1 MSTVQLRGLRR
12 TYGSVVAL
20 DHLDL
25 NITSGEFVSLL
36 GPSGCGKTTALRIV
50 AGFDWP
56 DSGDVLVDGH
66 DVLGQPANKRD
77 MGMVFQAYSLFPNM
91 TAQQNVEFGLRI
103 RKQHHEQRS
112 KRARELLELVGLGS
126 AMDRYPR
133 QMSGGQQQRVALAR
147 SLAIEP
153 KVLLLDEPLSALDA
167 KVRVQLR
174 EEVRRIQLELG
185 ITTIY
190 VTHDQEE
197 ALSISDRVAVMS
209 AGRVEQ
215 LGTPAQ
221 IYSGPR
227 TAFVANFV
235 GTMNKIE
242 GVVVSRQDR
251 SVRCGPVTVIVADQS
266 FSHAAGE
273 TVDLYIR
280 PEDVRVTLLADGAR
294 PPAGSLEGRVTSL
307 TFLGPVTRVGLQ
319 TALGTLLSD
328 VSSAVALDLAADTPV
343 AVELD
348 SSSLRSLV
356 SADSLQP
363 VEAAA
368 DPNEPEPAGDT
379 TPEVVPIYGAP
390 MEPLAETPPPR
401 PVSEPGWGEPLGDG
415 AGGPQGP
422 EPGEGSDEPS
432 DSGDPSGLKAADPAR
447 PEVEGSSDSAPPAAS
462 R

>member
-1 MSTVQLRGLRR
+1 MATVQLRSLRR
-12 TYGSVVAL
+12 TFGSVVAL

-25 NITSGEFVSLL
+25 SIESGEFISLL

-56 DSGDVLVDGH
+56 DTGEVFVNGE
-66 DVLGQPANKRD
+66 DVLGKPANKRN

-91 TAQQNVEFGLRI
+91 TAQQNVEFGLRV
-103 RKQHHEQRS
+103 RKQHRDRRS

-126 AMDRYPR
+126 VTDRYPR

-153 KVLLLDEPLSALDA
+153 EVLLLDEPLSALDA

-185 ITTIY
+185 ITTLY

-209 AGRVEQ
+209 AGRMEQ

-221 IYSGPR
+221 IYSSPR

-242 GVVVSRQDR
+242 GVVTSRER
-251 SVRCGPVTVIVADQS
+251 RAVRCGSITVVVADPS
-266 FSHAAGE
+266 FDHAAGE

-280 PEDVRVTLLADGAR
+280 PEDVKLELAATGGT
-294 PPAGSLEGRVTSL
+294 PLAGSLQGRVTSL
-307 TFLGPVTRVGLQ
+307 TFLGPVTRVGLA
-319 TALGTLLSD
+319 TDLGLLLSD
-328 VSSAVALDLAADTPV
+328 VSSAVALNLAADTPV
-343 AVELD
+343 SVHLD
-348 SSSLRSLV
+348 SASLRSLASPV
-356 SADSLQP
+356 NLGRHSAD
-363 VEAAA
+363 ER
-368 DPNEPEPAGDT
+368 
-379 TPEVVPIYGAP
+379 PEVVPVYGAP
-390 MEPLAETPPPR
+390 MEPL
-401 PVSEPGWGEPLGDG
+401 GEPVTESQPAAELNDDPTPEAPDESGVG
-415 AGGPQGP
+415 LEPAP
-422 EPGEGSDEPS
+422 EPPGRTQS
-432 DSGDPSGLKAADPAR
+432 
-447 PEVEGSSDSAPPAAS
+447 
-462 R
+462 